1 MTDSEVDFFDKLA
14 PHWDADE
21 VRSNPE
27 RVNAILDM
35 LAMKPGMDVLD
46 LGTGTGVLIPY
57 LNGRVGS
64 EGHIVAVDLSGGM
77 LDIARKKYGHH
88 SNVEFLKLDFE
99 EEQIPGSYDLV
110 LLYSVY
116 PHLHYP
122 KETIDWIF
130 RMNVKSG
137 GRVVIAFPSDEK
149 FINSIHHERK
159 SESDHLLPAPQLA
172 EIIRSWGY
180 DTDVKADTPDAYVIA
195 VSRIEETDAIP
206 QE

>member
-1 MTDSEVDFFDKLA
+1 MTESEVDFFDRLA

-21 VRSNPE
+21 VRSTPA

-35 LAMKPGMDVLD
+35 LEIKPGMNVLD

-57 LNGRVGS
+57 LVERVGDS
-64 EGHIVAVDLSGGM
+64 GYIVAVDLSEGM
-77 LDIARKKYGHH
+77 LNIARKKYGEYP
-88 SNVEFLKLDFE
+88 NVEFLKLDFE
-99 EEQIPGSYDLV
+99 EEQLPGKYDLV

-122 KETIDWIF
+122 KDTLAWLF
-130 RMNVKSG
+130 RMNIKPG
-137 GRVVIAFPSDEK
+137 GRIVIAFPSDEK

-159 SESDHLLPAPQLA
+159 SESDHLLPAPRLA
-172 EIIRSWGY
+172 EIIREWGY
-180 DTDVKADTPDAYVIA
+180 EAAVEADNPDAYVIV
-195 VSRIEETDAIP
+195 VSRNCVSGEKL